1 MQNILTNMATMGAGL
16 CVFAGLILFSM
27 GKLND
32 SQGGRGEAV
41 MISCFIAAA
50 AFGAAAVYCGTID
63 FEIGI

>member
-1 MQNILTNMATMGAGL
+1 MQIILTNMATMAAGL
-16 CVFAGLILFSM
+16 CVVAGLMLFGM

-41 MISCFIAAA
+41 MIGCFIAAA